1 MTKILKHLL
10 LAIPVVI
17 LFSTMAQAQQEKGEK
32 IPVKVQ
38 IVISKYDGDKKTSSL
53 PYTMFVT
60 ANGDRAQINSGANV
74 PITGSTGTVTYTN
87 LGTSLDCT
95 VTTEGGRY
103 KVTLSINDQFL
114 VVPKP
119 TAPAP
124 GVAPRPSDAQTF
136 GRFSYQNGVNVKEG
150 ETKQIISAADR
161 NTGEVVK
168 VDVTLSLDK

>member
-1 MTKILKHLL
+1 MTKILRHLA
-10 LAIPVVI
+10 LAIPVAIV
-17 LFSTMAQAQQEKGEK
+17 LSGMAQAQQVQAEK

-74 PITGSTGTVTYTN
+74 PITSNTGTVTYTN

-95 VTTEGGRY
+95 VTTESGRY
-103 KVTLSINDQFL
+103 KVSLNINDQFL

-119 TAPAP
+119 SSSSANAKLP
-124 GVAPRPSDAQTF
+124 DAQTY

-168 VDVTLSLDK
+168 VDVTVTLDK